1 MLTLTRRIGETI
13 YIGGDTC
20 VTVYDRLRYHVI
32 LGVLTPAS
40 TCVRFGETC
49 LRPAILPG
57 GERFY
62 LSTMLNQDVLW
73 LDDIRVQVRFNPT
86 YLSTASLR
94 TRQLKISVHAPQ
106 TVHVDREE
114 IHLRKLRAAGK
125 RLPTMPFS
133 AWLRQANLMVSR
145 RAAA

>member
-13 YIGGDTC
+13 YIGDDTC

-32 LGVLTPAS
+32 LGVLTPANAS
-40 TCVRFGETC
+40 LRFGKTC

-57 GERFY
+57 GGRFY
-62 LSTMLNQDVLW
+62 LLTMLSQDVVW
-73 LDDIRVQVRFNPT
+73 LDDVRVQVRFNPT

-94 TRQLKISVHAPQ
+94 TRQLKISVHAPR

-114 IHLRKLRAAGK
+114 IHLRKLREAGK
-125 RLPTMPFS
+125 RLPPMPFS
-133 AWLRQANLMVSR
+133 AWLRQANMTVSQ